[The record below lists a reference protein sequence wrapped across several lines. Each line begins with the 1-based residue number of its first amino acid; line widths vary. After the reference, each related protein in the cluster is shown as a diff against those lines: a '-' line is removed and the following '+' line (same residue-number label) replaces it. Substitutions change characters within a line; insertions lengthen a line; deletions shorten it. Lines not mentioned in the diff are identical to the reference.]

1 MNNVIKQFLSQ
12 KDNRNFKSLSALIIA
27 AFNAGQPWG

>member
-1 MNNVIKQFLSQ
+1 MKDLIKEVLTNRASRNNKFLTV
-12 KDNRNFKSLSALIIA
+12 FIAA